1 MYKLMP
7 MPGLEPKLQVRD
19 DTPMRIGALEFGI
32 MSPEDIELQA
42 ETLEISDRNL
52 YDLSPPGPTQFGPLD
67 KRLGPQKGEFC
78 EVCREEQKSCNGH
91 WGYIALE
98 LPCFHVGFLGFTLEI
113 LNSICKSCSRILLPE
128 DRRRHYMSSV
138 HRYKT
143 DTFLRKGTI
152 KAIRAEC
159 SKIKICTRC
168 GASNGPVR
176 KVAGHTCKIIHLHF
190 DAFEKSTAKK
200 KVPPR
205 DKVILDLRTQAWK
218 RGQEGSERLLSK
230 LMDDMPAYKVHRI
243 FSRIPDI
250 DCELLGIDSS
260 RGRPESYLWTYLPVP
275 PTNIRPSVPGDQ
287 GTTEDDLTTKLS
299 EIVEINTRLRAA
311 IETSERVENWMEL
324 YEKLQ
329 DYIAM
334 YINSNAPGLNK
345 TEYGKAI
352 RSFCSRLKGKQG
364 RFRGNLSGKRVN
376 FSGRTVIGPDPN
388 LSVEQ
393 VGVPQH
399 IAKILTYPEKV
410 TPHNLQRLREA
421 VMNGPDKWP
430 GANQVTKV
438 KGHIIKLGIVKAFRG
453 NDRLIQEA
461 NKLDIGDTVDRH
473 LIDGD
478 IVLFNRQPSLHKL
491 SILSHLVKVL
501 PGRTLRLNESVCNP
515 YNADF
520 DGDEMNIHVPQT
532 EEARIEARELMGVKH
547 NLVTPKNGAPIIAPI
562 QDFITGAYLL
572 SLKDTFFDR
581 GQFSQLMCQMFDAD
595 GFDNPETGR
604 RENYY
609 IPPPAIMKPKRLWTG
624 KQLLS
629 VLLQPSRQSKIKI
642 NLDGP
647 CKGYKKDK
655 DAPYPGAPRDLFPD
669 DQWLVVRNSEI
680 LAGRLDK
687 TIIGDGRKSTLFYAL
702 LREYGSDH
710 AVKGMN
716 RLAKLCARF
725 LGKQGFSIGLGDVT
739 PTAVF
744 NEAKQQLVDEAVR
757 KAHNIIVQFTKGT
770 LARDPGCDAE
780 QTMEN
785 KVSQILSSIRDEIG
799 NRALE
804 LLSPYNAAV
813 IMAKSGSKG
822 SNVNV
827 SQMVGMV
834 GQQVIGGKRVV
845 NGFQDRTLPHFR
857 KGSREPAAKGFISN
871 SFHSGLHPTEFIF
884 HAMSGRE
891 GLVDTAVKTAETGYM
906 SRRLIKS
913 LEDAHIVYDQTVRDS
928 FGGILEFAFGD
939 DNLDPAELE
948 GQGKPV
954 NFDRTWLQSVSSTHN
969 PDDVG
974 LTPAEIQELTEKLL
988 REQDKH
994 YRELSFEEMLAGA
1007 SEANAGPEAYNSSR
1021 HFLQDMLKYIVNKA
1035 QGLHKLYQ
1043 QYMVYSDARYDGATA
1058 STPADQKIFEKFA
1071 QVSAGIDP
1079 AKNRASVDKILKVT
1093 KRNLETFI
1101 KACFVKY
1108 EKAKVQP
1115 GHAVGAIAAQS
1126 IGEPGT
1132 QMTLKTFHFAG
1143 VAGMSITQGVPR
1155 IKEIINAAKKI
1166 STPIVTVRLENA
1178 YSAQVAQIVKARIEK
1193 TYLRD
1198 IAEYVAENWTPTGGY
1213 ITIKFDLETMQR
1225 LQLDLNM
1232 REIALAI
1239 LRHRGLKLKPENI
1252 QLYGTRHIRITPP
1265 EPAVSK
1271 ADLDYK
1277 RVLDDETGGDVVRR
1291 VSARRKKPTD
1301 EYHIIQ
1307 DLMRSVLD
1315 VVVAGYPEANRV
1327 VIKKID
1333 AAERESKRKKKTGKP
1348 KQDKFYLYV
1357 EGYGLKKVMNTE
1369 GVNGLKTRTNSVLEV
1384 FETLGIE
1391 AAKSVIISEIKEVMG
1406 SMDIDN
1412 HHIQLLATTMTRFGE
1427 ITGIT
1432 RFGLAKTR
1440 DSVLQLAS
1448 FEKTPDHLFE
1458 AASGMKTDR
1467 IQGVSENIIM
1477 GQPVK
1482 LGTGLANVVMP
1493 LKLDT
1498 NFVQRRDPFLSVGR
1512 SGVNV
1517 SQGQGQA
1524 FRIGERVRSVH

>member
-1 MYKLMP
+1 M
-7 MPGLEPKLQVRD
+7 
-19 DTPMRIGALEFGI
+19 T
-32 MSPEDIELQA
+32 
-42 ETLEISDRNL
+42 N
-52 YDLSPPGPTQFGPLD
+52 
-67 KRLGPQKGEFC
+67 
-78 EVCREEQKSCNGH
+78 
-91 WGYIALE
+91 
-98 LPCFHVGFLGFTLEI
+98 
-113 LNSICKSCSRILLPE
+113 
-128 DRRRHYMSSV
+128 V
-138 HRYKT
+138 HRNRH
-143 DTFLRKGTI
+143 DTFLRKSTI
-152 KAIRAEC
+152 KAIRTEC
-159 SKIKICTRC
+159 TKVHNCTRC

-190 DAFEKSTAKK
+190 DSFEKSTAKRK
-200 KVPPR
+200 IPPR
-205 DKVILDLRTQAWK
+205 DKVILDLRMQVWK
-218 RGQEGSERLLSK
+218 KGQENAERLASK

-243 FSRIPDI
+243 LSKIVDI
-250 DCELLGIDSS
+250 DCELLGIDFS
-260 RGRPESYLWTYLPVP
+260 RGRPESYLWTHLPVP

-287 GTTEDDLTTKLS
+287 GSTEDDLTTKLS
-299 EIVEINTRLRAA
+299 EIIEINTRLRAA
-311 IETSERVENWMEL
+311 MEASERVENWMEM

-393 VGVPQH
+393 VGVPKH
-399 IAKILTYPEKV
+399 IACILTYPERV
-410 TPHNLQRLREA
+410 TSHNLGRLRKA
-421 VMNGPDKWP
+421 VMNGPGKWP
-430 GANQVTKV
+430 GANQVTKLN
-438 KGHIIKLGIVKAFRG
+438 GNIIKLGIIQAFRG
-453 NDRLIQEA
+453 NDRLQQEA
-461 NKLDIGDTVDRH
+461 NKLEIGDVVDRH

-491 SILSHLVKVL
+491 SILSHSVKVL

-581 GQFSQLMCQMFDAD
+581 GQFSQFMCQMFDAD
-595 GFDNPETGR
+595 GVENPETGR
-604 RENYY
+604 SETYNL
-609 IPPPAIMKPKRLWTG
+609 PPPAILKPKRLWTG
-624 KQLLS
+624 KQLIS
-629 VLLQPSRQSKIKI
+629 VLLQPSKQSEIKI

-655 DAPYPGAPRDLFPD
+655 DAPPGGGPRDLFPD
-669 DQWLVVRNSEI
+669 DQWLVVRNSEL

-702 LREYGSDH
+702 LREYGADQ

-716 RLAKLCARF
+716 RLAKLCARW

-739 PTAVF
+739 PNEVF
-744 NEAKQQLVDEAVR
+744 NREKQKLVDAAVQ
-757 KAHNIIVQFTKGT
+757 KAHLVILDFNNGT
-770 LARDPGCDAE
+770 LPRDPGCNAE

-827 SQMVGMV
+827 SRMVGMV
-834 GQQVIGGKRVV
+834 GQQVIGGKRVA
-845 NGFQDRTLPHFR
+845 NGFQDRTLPHFK

-954 NFDRTWLQSVSSTHN
+954 NFDRTWLQSVSITHN
-969 PDDVG
+969 PDDDG
-974 LTPAEIQELTEKLL
+974 LTPAEIQQLTERLL
-988 REQDKH
+988 RAQDQH
-994 YRELSFEEMLAGA
+994 YQELSFEQMLAGA
-1007 SEANAGPEAYNSSR
+1007 QEADAGPEAYNSSR
-1021 HFLQDMLKYIVNKA
+1021 HFLQDVLNFIVMKA
-1035 QGLHKLYQ
+1035 QDLNKLYQ
-1043 QYMVYSDARYDGATA
+1043 QYMVYSDAQYNGAQS
-1058 STPADQKIFEKFA
+1058 STSADQQIFEKFA
-1071 QVSAGIDP
+1071 QASTGIDP
-1079 AKNRASVDKILKVT
+1079 VKNRATVDKILKVT
-1093 KRNLETFI
+1093 RRSLETFI
-1101 KACFVKY
+1101 TACFTKH
-1108 EKAKVQP
+1108 EKAKVQA

-1166 STPIVTVRLENA
+1166 STPIVTVKLENA
-1178 YSAQVAQIVKARIEK
+1178 YSAQVAQIVKSRIEK
-1193 TYLRD
+1193 TYLKE
-1198 IAEYVAENWTPTGGY
+1198 IAEYISEDWTPTSGY
-1213 ITIKFDLETMQR
+1213 ITIKFDLETMQK
-1225 LQLDLNM
+1225 LHLDLSM
-1232 REIALAI
+1232 RDIAYAI
-1239 LRHRGLKLKPENI
+1239 SKHRGLKLTRSNI
-1252 QLYGTRHIRITPP
+1252 NVYGTCHIRVTPP
-1265 EPAVSK
+1265 EPVGAK
-1271 ADLDYK
+1271 ADPDKKSIAL
-1277 RVLDDETGGDVVRR
+1277 LEDEAEFIRARSFG
-1291 VSARRKKPTD
+1291 ARRKKPAD
-1301 EYHIIQ
+1301 FYHTLQ
-1307 DLMRSVLD
+1307 DLKRAILD
-1315 VVVAGYPEANRV
+1315 VVVAGYPEASRV

-1333 AAERESKRKKKTGKP
+1333 AADRESKRKNKNREKKKD
-1348 KQDKFYLYV
+1348 DKYYLYV
-1357 EGYGLKKVMNTE
+1357 EGYGLKKVINTE
-1369 GVNGLKTRTNSVLEV
+1369 GVYGSKTRTNSVLEV
-1384 FETLGIE
+1384 FDTLGIE

-1482 LGTGLANVVMP
+1482 LGTGLASVVMP
-1493 LKLDT
+1493 LKLT
-1498 NFVQRRDPFLSVGR
+1498 EGLVRRRDPFLAIGR
-1512 SGVNV
+1512 RGVELTLGH
-1517 SQGQGQA
+1517 SQA
-1524 FRIGERVRSVH
+1524 FSI

>member
-1 MYKLMP
+1 MVNMNRY
-7 MPGLEPKLQVRD
+7 
-19 DTPMRIGALEFGI
+19 
-32 MSPEDIELQA
+32 
-42 ETLEISDRNL
+42 
-52 YDLSPPGPTQFGPLD
+52 
-67 KRLGPQKGEFC
+67 
-78 EVCREEQKSCNGH
+78 
-91 WGYIALE
+91 
-98 LPCFHVGFLGFTLEI
+98 
-113 LNSICKSCSRILLPE
+113 
-128 DRRRHYMSSV
+128 RH
-138 HRYKT
+138 
-143 DTFLRKGTI
+143 DTFLRKGTL
-152 KAIRAEC
+152 KAIRTEC

-190 DAFEKSTAKK
+190 DAFEKSTSKK
-200 KVPPR
+200 KQPPR
-205 DKVILDLRTQAWK
+205 DKVVLDLRLQAWK
-218 RGQEGSERLLSK
+218 KGQENAERMVSK
-230 LMDDMPAYKVHRI
+230 LVDDMPAYKVHRI
-243 FSRIPDI
+243 LSKIADI
-250 DCELLGIDSS
+250 DCELLGVDFSK
-260 RGRPESYLWTYLPVP
+260 GRPESYLWTHLPVP

-287 GTTEDDLTTKLS
+287 GSTEDDLTTKLS

-311 IETSERVENWMEL
+311 MQTSERVENWMEL

-399 IAKILTYPEKV
+399 IAKILTYPERV
-410 TPHNLQRLREA
+410 TAHSLARLRKA

-430 GANQVTKV
+430 GANQVTKL
-438 KGHIIKLGIVKAFRG
+438 KGNVIRLGIIQAFRG
-453 NDRLIQEA
+453 NDRLLQEA
-461 NKLDIGDTVDRH
+461 NKLEVGDVVDRH
-473 LIDGD
+473 LIDND

-491 SILSHLVKVL
+491 SILSHMVKVL

-581 GQFSQLMCQMFDAD
+581 GQFAQFMCEMFDSD
-595 GFDNPETGR
+595 GFDNPESGR
-604 RENYY
+604 KEAYNL
-609 IPPPAIMKPKRLWTG
+609 PTPAILKPKRLWTG

-629 VLLQPSRQSKIKI
+629 VLLQPSTQSKIKI

-647 CKGYKKDK
+647 CKGFKAGKDVPAERQEWTK
-655 DAPYPGAPRDLFPD
+655 LRDLFPD

-702 LREYGSDH
+702 LREYGPDQ

-716 RLAKLCARF
+716 RLAKLCARW
-725 LGKQGFSIGLGDVT
+725 LGRKGFSIGLGDVT
-739 PTAVF
+739 PTLVF
-744 NEAKQQLVDEAVR
+744 NRSKQEIVDEAVE
-757 KAHNIIVQFTKGT
+757 KAKEIIERFSKGV
-770 LARDPGCDAE
+770 LERDPGCDQQ

-785 KVSQILSSIRDEIG
+785 KVSQLLSSIRDQIG
-799 NRALE
+799 NQALE

-834 GQQVIGGKRVV
+834 GQQVIGGKRVL

-857 KGSREPAAKGFISN
+857 KGSLEPAAKGFISN

-948 GQGKPV
+948 GSGKPV
-954 NFDRTWLQSVSSTHN
+954 NLERTWLQSVSSTHDPN
-969 PDDVG
+969 AVG
-974 LTPAEIQELTEKLL
+974 LTPAEIQNLTEKLL
-988 REQDKH
+988 REQDRH
-994 YRELSFEEMLAGA
+994 YQELSMEEMLAGLG
-1007 SEANAGPEAYNSSR
+1007 EKDAGPEAYNSSR
-1021 HFLQDMLKYIVNKA
+1021 HFLQDVLQFIVGKA
-1035 QGLHKLYQ
+1035 KELQKLYQ
-1043 QYMVYSDARYDGATA
+1043 QYMVYSDAQYDGAQA
-1058 STPADQKIFEKFA
+1058 STSADQDIFERFA
-1071 QVSAGIDP
+1071 QASTGIDP
-1079 AKNRASVDKILKVT
+1079 VKNRETVDKILKVT
-1093 KRNLETFI
+1093 DRNLETFI
-1101 KACFVKY
+1101 KACFTKY
-1108 EKAKVQP
+1108 EKAKVQA

-1166 STPIVTVRLENA
+1166 STPIVTVKLENP
-1178 YSAQVAQIVKARIEK
+1178 YNERVAQIVKSRIEK

-1198 IAEYVAENWTPTGGY
+1198 IAEYVAEDWTPTSGY
-1213 ITIKFDLETMQR
+1213 VTIKFDLATIEH
-1225 LQLDLNM
+1225 LQLGLTM
-1232 REIALAI
+1232 PSIAHAI
-1239 LRHRGLKLKPENI
+1239 LKHRGLKLASGNI
-1252 QLYGTRHIRITPP
+1252 TIYGTCHIRVIPP
-1265 EPAVSK
+1265 EPATSK
-1271 ADLDYK
+1271 ADAK
-1277 RVLDDETGGDVVRR
+1277 SGFDEEGEIVRR
-1291 VSARRKKPTD
+1291 VVGARRKKPTD
-1301 EYHIIQ
+1301 YYHMVQ
-1307 DLMRSVLD
+1307 DLKRSILD
-1315 VVVAGYPEANRV
+1315 VVVAGHPEASRV

-1333 AAERESKRKKKTGKP
+1333 ETTRRGKSKNKESNKP
-1348 KQDKFYLYV
+1348 KPDKFYLFV

-1369 GVNGLKTRTNSVLEV
+1369 GVKGEKTRTNSVLEI

-1448 FEKTPDHLFE
+1448 FEKTPDHLFD

-1482 LGTGLANVVMP
+1482 LGTGLASVVMP
-1493 LKLDT
+1493 LGLTDE
-1498 NFVQRRDPFLSVGR
+1498 FVKRRDPFWAVGR
-1512 SGVNV
+1512 KGIEVTSG
-1517 SQGQGQA
+1517 SGQA
-1524 FRIGERVRSVH
+1524 FCI